1 MKIILNGLRI
11 NHFKGIKALDIS
23 FSLTTNIYGDNATGK
38 TSVMDA
44 FLWLLFGKD
53 STDRTAFE
61 VKHISPNGNG
71 SRKDVEVEGELMV
84 DHRPV
89 TLKRIFREKW
99 VKKRGSATSEFAG
112 HETILFYNEVPVSLR
127 QYQDKIAAICGE
139 DTFKM
144 LTNPYY
150 FPSLNWKVQRN
161 ILFEISGGDVPDKL
175 IASGNREFEALLN
188 ELTGKT
194 LEEYRKQVANQKR
207 RINEE
212 LELIPARIDEVQRN
226 LPETINWSDIEK
238 QIETVESNIND
249 VEDALVNKSRAYEAA
264 YKEKEAIQHKLHEA
278 RNKLSALIAKSEME
292 STRQSHEAQTRRDNL
307 LREKQRFENHISDLN
322 DAITSWEKK
331 TAQVDSEMKDLR
343 QKYYDVQAT
352 KFELDPDEV
361 VCPACKRPL
370 DDMEGKQQKLMEDFN
385 RNKSHKLEKIQ
396 AEGKAL
402 KQQKEEIE
410 SRLDDQNLEL
420 KKARSGLQKVIET
433 IATIPDDRPAQMRHE
448 DIPGYR
454 ETKDWIARL
463 QAEYDK
469 PIASPDLDDLR
480 YKKSTLVKRLEEL
493 NAMLSL
499 REQIRKGNNR
509 IGELEHQQQ
518 KLAQEVARLEK
529 IEFTIQ
535 NFERAKVEA
544 IEKKVNSMF
553 EITQWKLFEQQI
565 NGAEVPTCKA
575 THKEVPYA
583 DLNSAAKA
591 NVGLDII
598 NTLSKYYGVTAP
610 IFFDNREG
618 VNHLIDTPSQLINLI
633 VTKDPEL
640 IIENLEKHDTDKQ
653 YTTETAAAY

>member
-1 MKIILNGLRI
+1 MKIILNKLKI
-11 NHFKGIKALDIS
+11 NHFKGIKALEVN
-23 FSLTTNIYGDNATGK
+23 FSHNTNISGGNATGK
-38 TSVMDA
+38 TSIMDA

-61 VKHISPNGNG
+61 VKHISQNGNG
-71 SRKDVEVEGELMV
+71 APKDVEVEGELMV
-84 DHRPV
+84 NHQLV
-89 TLKRIFREKW
+89 NLKRIFREKW
-99 VKKRGSATSEFAG
+99 VKKRGSATSEFSG
-112 HETILFYNEVPVSLR
+112 HETILFFNEVPVSLR
-127 QYQDKIAAICGE
+127 EYQDKIAAICGE

-161 ILFEISGGDVPDKL
+161 ILFEIAGGEVPDSQ
-175 IASGNREFEALLN
+175 IAQGNREFEALLN

-207 RINEE
+207 RISDE

-226 LPETINWSDIEK
+226 LPAEENWDELLQ
-238 QIETVESNIND
+238 QISMEERKLSQ
-249 VEDALVNKSRAYEAA
+249 VEDAITDQSKAYEAA
-264 YKEKEAIQHKLHEA
+264 YGEKTSLQNKLHEA
-278 RNKLSALIAKSEME
+278 RNKLSNLVAQHEME
-292 STRQSHEAQTRRDNL
+292 SNKKIWDADARKGELESRRVRTEQYVKDL
-307 LREKQRFENHISDLN
+307 EQAIS
-322 DAITSWEKK
+322 SWETKI
-331 TAQVDSEMKDLR
+331 TRIDSHMKDLR
-343 QKYYDVQAT
+343 QRFYDT
-352 KFELDPDEV
+352 NDLKFQFDPDNA
-361 VCPACKRPL
+361 VCPTCKRPV
-370 DDMEGKQQKLMEDFN
+370 DNMEEKQQKMQEDFN
-385 RNKSHKLEKIQ
+385 RDKSHRLAKIQ
-396 AEGKAL
+396 SEGKSL
-402 KQQKEEIE
+402 KDEKQRIEDQVNQQ
-410 SRLDDQNLEL
+410 QVEL
-420 KKARSGLQKVIET
+420 KKAKSELQHVIEAIGRMPQT
-433 IATIPDDRPAQMRHE
+433 SVRQVNNE
-448 DIPGYR
+448 DIPGYK
-454 ETKDWIARL
+454 EAKEWIDQL
-463 QAEYDK
+463 QQQYDE
-469 PIASPDLDDLR
+469 PIDAPDLEDL
-480 YKKSTLVKRLEEL
+480 KMQKATLKNKIDELHAILTLRDHIDKGKR
-493 NAMLSL
+493 
-499 REQIRKGNNR
+499 R

-553 EITQWKLFEQQI
+553 EITRWKLFEQQI

-575 THKEVPYA
+575 THKAVPYP

-598 NTLSKYYGVTAP
+598 NTLSKYYKVTAP

-653 YTTETAAAY
+653 YTTETATAY

>member
-1 MKIILNGLRI
+1 MKILLNKLKI
-11 NHFKGIKALDIS
+11 NHFKGIKALEVS
-23 FSLTTNIYGDNATGK
+23 FSHHTNISGDNATGK
-38 TSVMDA
+38 TTVMDA

-61 VKHISPNGNG
+61 VKHISANGNG
-71 SRKDVEVEGELMV
+71 APKDVEVEGTLMV
-84 DHRPV
+84 DHQEI

-99 VKKRGSATSEFAG
+99 VKKRGSATSEFSG
-112 HETILFYNEVPVSLR
+112 HETILFFNEVPVSLR
-127 QYQDKIAAICGE
+127 EYQDKIAAICSE

-150 FPSLNWKVQRN
+150 FPSLNWKAQRS
-161 ILFEISGGDVPDKL
+161 ILFEIAGGEVPDHL
-175 IASGNREFEALLN
+175 IAKGNREFESLLN

-226 LPETINWSDIEK
+226 LPAPTNWSEVEH
-238 QIETVESNIND
+238 QIEHSEASIAD
-249 VEDALVNKSRAYEAA
+249 VEEAILNKSRAYEAA
-264 YKEKEAIQHKLHEA
+264 YKEKEALQHKLHDA
-278 RNKLSALIAKSEME
+278 RKKLASIVTQHE
-292 STRQSHEAQTRRDNL
+292 SDRSQQSHQVQVQRDNL
-307 LREKQRFENHISDLN
+307 LREKQRFEQHINDLEE
-322 DAITSWEKK
+322 AISSWENK
-331 TAQVDSEMKDLR
+331 AIRVDSEMKALR
-343 QKYYDVQAT
+343 QKYYDVQAA
-352 KFELDPDEV
+352 KFELDPDET
-361 VCPACKRPL
+361 VCPTCKRPI
-370 DDMEGKQQKLMEDFN
+370 ESSEEKQQKMMEDFN

-396 AEGKAL
+396 SDGKAL
-402 KQQKEEIE
+402 KHQKEEID
-410 SRLDDQNLEL
+410 SRIDQQQLEL
-420 KKARSGLQKVIET
+420 KKTRSGLQGVIEN
-433 IATIPDDRPAQMRHE
+433 IATTPMDKPVQTSPE
-448 DIPGYR
+448 DIPGYA
-454 ETKDWIARL
+454 ETKQWIDQL

-469 PIASPDLDDLR
+469 PITAPDLNDLR
-480 YKKSTLVKRLEEL
+480 YKKSVLVKQLEEL
-493 NAMLSL
+493 NTLLSL

-535 NFERAKVEA
+535 AFERAKVEA

-553 EITQWKLFEQQI
+553 EITRWKLFEQQI

-598 NTLSKYYGVTAP
+598 NTLSKHYGVTAP

-640 IIENLEKHDTDKQ
+640 VIENLENHGTEKQ
-653 YTTETAAAY
+653 HTTETATAY